1 MAEREHMGTE
11 PASPRVWS
19 AISLRRSGQRPL
31 RFEGV
36 LAIAAE
42 TPATEGRLGHTI
54 RLFETSNGEMAVAME
69 LWTAGCEIPTADAR
83 MIRTAEELVQACES
97 FDPRERMSLDFSR
110 SLSEVRGAAVATKL
124 TIESLLEATAD
135 DYRATVLAILRDP
148 RAQSVAA
155 HVPPN
160 I

>member
-1 MAEREHMGTE
+1 
-11 PASPRVWS
+11 
-19 AISLRRSGQRPL
+19 
-31 RFEGV
+31 
-36 LAIAAE
+36 
-42 TPATEGRLGHTI
+42 
-54 RLFETSNGEMAVAME
+54 
-69 LWTAGCEIPTADAR
+69 
-83 MIRTAEELVQACES
+83 
-97 FDPRERMSLDFSR
+97 MSLDFSR

-148 RAQSVAA
+148 RAQSVAV